1 MKKRRLNSESN
12 LYAFLNSSGILKS
25 GTQEEIQK
33 VKMEY
38 WRQYKK
44 NWRNNKRKQDKEI
57 AVSFSKDEFK
67 EITLE
72 AKKHKLS
79 RTQFIKQSC
88 FAYINKSFIVL
99 DIKEVRKISQLLSL
113 TYNSI
118 QELIEENK
126 VEQKVGRALMDSI
139 YKLER
144 EILPVLYNPKSLEVF
159 IKEHISKNPKGKPK
173 LIEFINSL

>member
-1 MKKRRLNSESN
+1 MKRRRLNTKSN
-12 LYAFLNSSGILKS
+12 LYSYLKSSGVLEN
-25 GTQEEIQK
+25 GTHEEIQK
-33 VKMEY
+33 VKKEY
-38 WRQYKK
+38 WKQYKK
-44 NWRNNKRKQDKEI
+44 KWRNNKRRQDKEI
-57 AVSFSKDEFK
+57 AVSFSKDEFR
-67 EITLE
+67 EITTE
-72 AKKHKLS
+72 SKRHKLS

-88 FAYINKSFIVL
+88 FAYLNKSFIVP

-126 VEQKVGRALMDSI
+126 VENKVARTLMDSI
-139 YKLER
+139 YNLER
-144 EILPVLYNPKSLEVF
+144 EILPVLNNPKSLEVF